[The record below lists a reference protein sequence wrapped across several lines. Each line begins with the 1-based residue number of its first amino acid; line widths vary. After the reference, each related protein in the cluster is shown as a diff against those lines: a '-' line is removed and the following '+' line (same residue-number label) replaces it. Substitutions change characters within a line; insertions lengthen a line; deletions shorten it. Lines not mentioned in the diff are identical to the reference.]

1 MKQSYDVAIVG
12 AGIVGSFIAYE
23 LSRYHLKVALLDK
36 ESDAGLGTSCRNSGV
51 LHAGFYYPTGSLKA
65 KLCTEGN
72 RMMRKL
78 QEYLHFPL
86 KSTGKLLVAFRK
98 EEVEEL
104 YRLKEQ
110 GEANGVE
117 LEIVKKEG
125 IEKLQPGVQ
134 AMMGMYSPN
143 TAIFSP
149 YGATIA
155 AAETAARNGVDV
167 LLQTEVKWVKKSSS
181 FSIHTNRGA
190 LNARWLINSTGVLS
204 DKFSS
209 MMGVESYKI
218 YPCRG
223 EYYILDK
230 KLAPILNM
238 PIYPVPAKG
247 VSGHLGV
254 HITPTVEGPILIG
267 PSAEY
272 IEDPEDYSCTMP
284 VLEKLFRE
292 GYKLWPHFTRKDI
305 IRTFSGIRAKPI
317 APGESEFKD
326 FHIKEDLPNFINLVG
341 IESPGLTAAPA
352 IAKMVKGIIENKER
366 LTEKEDFDPYYR
378 GVKRFDPLTE
388 EEKEKLVKHNPNY
401 GEIVCRCEKITKQ
414 EILDAINNPIG
425 AKSLV
430 GIKYRSRAM
439 MGRCQGGYCLPK
451 IVSIM
456 EKEFGFKPSD
466 FYLHKPE
473 SWMFGGRLR

>member
-1 MKQSYDVAIVG
+1 MKTQYDIAIVG
-12 AGIVGSFIAYE
+12 AGVVGSFIAYE
-23 LSRYHLKVALLDK
+23 LSRYRLKIALIDK
-36 ESDAGLGTSCRNSGV
+36 ESDVGLGTSCRNSGV

-65 KLCTEGN
+65 RLCVEGN
-72 RMMRKL
+72 SLMKEL
-78 QEYLHFPL
+78 QKYLQFPM
-86 KSTGKLLVAFRK
+86 KATGKLLVAFRK

-104 YRLKEQ
+104 HRLKEQ

-117 LEIVKKEG
+117 LELIKGESIG
-125 IEKLQPGVQ
+125 KLQPGIE

-143 TAIFSP
+143 TAILSP

-167 LLQTEVKWVKKSSS
+167 FLSTEVKTVKKEGD
-181 FSIHTNRGA
+181 FKLKTNNGTIRS
-190 LNARWLINSTGVLS
+190 RWLINATGVIS

-209 MMGVESYKI
+209 MVGVDGYKL

-223 EYYILDK
+223 EYHILDK
-230 KLAPILNM
+230 KLAPLVKM

-272 IEDPEDYSCTMP
+272 IDDPEDYSCTLP
-284 VLEKLFRE
+284 VMEKLFEE

-305 IRTFSGIRAKPI
+305 IRAFSGIRAKPI
-317 APGESEFKD
+317 PPGEKGFKD
-326 FHIKEDLPNFINLVG
+326 FIIKEDLPNFINLVG

-352 IAKMVKGIIENKER
+352 IAKMIKKMIEKKEK
-366 LTEKEDFDPYYR
+366 LTEKENFDPYYR
-378 GVKRFDPLTE
+378 GVKRLEPLPE
-388 EEKEKLVKHNPNY
+388 EEKERLVRENPNY
-401 GEIVCRCEKITKQ
+401 GEIICRCEKVTKQ

-451 IVSIM
+451 IVDIM
-456 EKEFGFKPSD
+456 EKEFGLKPHD